1 MNHSAF
7 AFLLTVALTSLSQA
21 QEPAIRVVVW
31 DEQQPAQKQAY
42 ENFLGNAIAEH
53 LTKQPGLRVISANLS
68 QPDKGLPSTLLDNT
82 DVLIWWGHVRHDE
95 ISPEVSRDIVA

>member
-1 MNHSAF
+1 MNYSALTL
-7 AFLLTVALTSLSQA
+7 LLTVALSTISWA
-21 QEPAIRVVVW
+21 QEPVIRVVVW

-68 QPDKGLPSTLLDNT
+68 QPY
-82 DVLIWWGHVRHDE
+82 
-95 ISPEVSRDIVA
+95 